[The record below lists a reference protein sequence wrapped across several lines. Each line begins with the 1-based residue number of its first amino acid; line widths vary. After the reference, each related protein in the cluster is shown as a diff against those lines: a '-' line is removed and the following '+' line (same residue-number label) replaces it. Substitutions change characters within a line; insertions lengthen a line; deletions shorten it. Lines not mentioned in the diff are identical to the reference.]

1 MKLFYKKSAIAL
13 AVLSALPLSVCA
25 ADVAEID
32 GTSYESLET
41 ALSAADAGATVK
53 LLADAEMNASVTL
66 DKAITLDLNGKTVTN
81 NSATTRPFF
90 VTADAFTVIGNGGSI
105 ITPES
110 NTTSYGLIDLQTA
123 NATLTISDA
132 TLIGQTDQGSMIKC
146 RKEFQTVN
154 LTNVNATC
162 GGSSYGI
169 VNGNNNSFTPLILN
183 VTGGKYVYNSTV
195 AQVGPFSA
203 TTGQGKFSF
212 DGVSVTSNKGPIIDV
227 CGSTAT
233 FKNCDFTNTDTAA
246 HYATC
251 IGISSYV
258 KSAYGVSEQGNV
270 IIEGG
275 NYTANYPVYV
285 FNSGGKVT
293 INGGSFNGSIASIK
307 IDNNQQTNFTA
318 EATVTDGTFN
328 GPVSIG
334 SEASLQ
340 VEAGQFSDTLKPEYL
355 AEGAS
360 MGEVTDAAGNK
371 VTVVAGNSVAALI
384 STTPYASLADA
395 LKAAQAGETVTVMQD
410 ASLNESI
417 TLDKAITLDLNGKT
431 VTNNSATTRP
441 FFVTADAFTVIG
453 NGGSMVIPE
462 DNSSSYGLI
471 DMQTANATLTVSD
484 VTMSGPTNTGA
495 FIKCRKE
502 FQTVNLTNVNAKA
515 TGNSY
520 GIVNAQTGNYTP
532 LNLNVVGG
540 NFEYNSTYTQCG
552 PFAATSGKG
561 SFSFENVTVN
571 SNQGPIVDVCG
582 STGSFKNCNFTN
594 TSSGS
599 SHYATCI
606 GISSYVKSAY
616 GVSEQ
621 GNVFIEGGNYTATY
635 PVYVFNSGGKVTIN
649 GGTFDGSIASIKID
663 NNQQTDFTAEA
674 TVGSEAS
681 LQVEAGKFNT
691 ELDEKYLAPSCKLQ
705 PTTDGEGNII
715 YEVVPSTSGI
725 DSVETAPVTDGAVY
739 NMQGIKVADS
749 VDGLPAGLYI
759 TGGKKILVK

>member
-32 GTSYESLET
+32 GTIYESLET

-53 LLADAEMNASVTL
+53 LLADAEMNASV
-66 DKAITLDLNGKTVTN
+66 
-81 NSATTRPFF
+81 
-90 VTADAFTVIGNGGSI
+90 
-105 ITPES
+105 
-110 NTTSYGLIDLQTA
+110 
-123 NATLTISDA
+123 
-132 TLIGQTDQGSMIKC
+132 
-146 RKEFQTVN
+146 
-154 LTNVNATC
+154 
-162 GGSSYGI
+162 
-169 VNGNNNSFTPLILN
+169 
-183 VTGGKYVYNSTV
+183 
-195 AQVGPFSA
+195 
-203 TTGQGKFSF
+203 
-212 DGVSVTSNKGPIIDV
+212 
-227 CGSTAT
+227 
-233 FKNCDFTNTDTAA
+233 
-246 HYATC
+246 
-251 IGISSYV
+251 
-258 KSAYGVSEQGNV
+258 
-270 IIEGG
+270 
-275 NYTANYPVYV
+275 
-285 FNSGGKVT
+285 
-293 INGGSFNGSIASIK
+293 
-307 IDNNQQTNFTA
+307 
-318 EATVTDGTFN
+318 
-328 GPVSIG
+328 
-334 SEASLQ
+334 
-340 VEAGQFSDTLKPEYL
+340 
-355 AEGAS
+355 
-360 MGEVTDAAGNK
+360 
-371 VTVVAGNSVAALI
+371 
-384 STTPYASLADA
+384 
-395 LKAAQAGETVTVMQD
+395 
-410 ASLNESI
+410 

-502 FQTVNLTNVNAKA
+502 FQTVNLTNVNAKV

-582 STGSFKNCNFTN
+582 STSSFKNCNFTN

-621 GNVFIEGGNYTATY
+621 GNVIIEGGNYTANY

-674 TVGSEAS
+674 TVTDGTFNGPVSIGSEAS

>member
-32 GTSYESLET
+32 GTTYESLET

-53 LLADAEMNASVTL
+53 LLADAEMNASV
-66 DKAITLDLNGKTVTN
+66 
-81 NSATTRPFF
+81 
-90 VTADAFTVIGNGGSI
+90 
-105 ITPES
+105 
-110 NTTSYGLIDLQTA
+110 
-123 NATLTISDA
+123 
-132 TLIGQTDQGSMIKC
+132 
-146 RKEFQTVN
+146 
-154 LTNVNATC
+154 
-162 GGSSYGI
+162 
-169 VNGNNNSFTPLILN
+169 
-183 VTGGKYVYNSTV
+183 
-195 AQVGPFSA
+195 
-203 TTGQGKFSF
+203 
-212 DGVSVTSNKGPIIDV
+212 
-227 CGSTAT
+227 
-233 FKNCDFTNTDTAA
+233 
-246 HYATC
+246 
-251 IGISSYV
+251 
-258 KSAYGVSEQGNV
+258 
-270 IIEGG
+270 
-275 NYTANYPVYV
+275 
-285 FNSGGKVT
+285 
-293 INGGSFNGSIASIK
+293 
-307 IDNNQQTNFTA
+307 
-318 EATVTDGTFN
+318 
-328 GPVSIG
+328 
-334 SEASLQ
+334 
-340 VEAGQFSDTLKPEYL
+340 
-355 AEGAS
+355 
-360 MGEVTDAAGNK
+360 
-371 VTVVAGNSVAALI
+371 
-384 STTPYASLADA
+384 
-395 LKAAQAGETVTVMQD
+395 
-410 ASLNESI
+410 

-582 STGSFKNCNFTN
+582 STATFKNCDFTN
-594 TSSGS
+594 TDTAA
-599 SHYATCI
+599 HYASCI
-606 GISSYVKSAY
+606 GISSYVKGAY

-621 GNVFIEGGNYTATY
+621 GNVIIEGGNYTANY

-674 TVGSEAS
+674 TVTDGTFNGPVSIGSEAS

-725 DSVETAPVTDGAVY
+725 DSVETAPVTVGAVY